1 MVQSHRSVNTR
12 SVVDLLAQDH
22 FQKGAYA
29 HFLKV
34 WVQFTN
40 AQGVLDALLQVAQ
53 LVFSV
58 FALREEVDQVE
69 HLRLVHLLVEGEEQV
84 AHIRCIDAQLVGAV
98 RILVFLI
105 VKVEWEA
112 LVDDESG
119 DVDVFSHV

>member
-1 MVQSHRSVNTR
+1 MVQSHGSVNKR
-12 SVVDLLAQDH
+12 SVVDLLAEDH
-22 FQKGAYA
+22 FQKGADA
-29 HFLKV
+29 HFLQV

-53 LVFSV
+53 LVVSV

-69 HLRLVHLLVEGEEQV
+69 HLRLVHFLVEGEEQV
-84 AHIRCIDAQLVGAV
+84 AHIRCSDAQLVGAV